1 MFSDIPVFRLDSKLP
16 TTLKHRTCNTGQHFK
31 ETRQQNVR
39 FSSYFRSEFH
49 FREETFT
56 VSGET
61 PFSVFTSV
69 SESIELGISLLIRV
83 TEMLFLWLD
92 QRLDQIIWF

>member
-1 MFSDIPVFRLDSKLP
+1 MGNKA
-16 TTLKHRTCNTGQHFK
+16 GQDFK

-49 FREETFT
+49 SQDENFT
-56 VSGET
+56 VN

-69 SESIELGISLLIRV
+69 SESIELGTSFLIRV
-83 TEMLFLWLD
+83 TDMLFLWIERLG
-92 QRLDQIIWF
+92 LDQIIWF

>member
-1 MFSDIPVFRLDSKLP
+1 MGSRLKGHYGES
-16 TTLKHRTCNTGQHFK
+16 GQDFK
-31 ETRQQNVR
+31 KTRQQNVR
-39 FSSYFRSEFH
+39 LSSYFRSEFH
-49 FREETFT
+49 CQEESFS

-83 TEMLFLWLD
+83 TEMLFLWL
-92 QRLDQIIWF
+92 QRLRLDQIICF